1 MVLYNIPRT
10 PDIPD
15 VGKTL
20 SGNREAGTPR
30 WKVCHFLLYPERLSY
45 ICLHFNRQQER
56 MRTGRIERET
66 KVVRKMIELYC
77 RHKLHLKEMPDE
89 YVQLCDYASK
99 RLSHCRYGDAKGAC
113 QRCRT
118 HCYAPAQREM
128 IRKVMRWVG
137 PRMLLYAPLTTI
149 RHWMNR

>member
-1 MVLYNIPRT
+1 
-10 PDIPD
+10 
-15 VGKTL
+15 
-20 SGNREAGTPR
+20 
-30 WKVCHFLLYPERLSY
+30 
-45 ICLHFNRQQER
+45 

-128 IRKVMRWVG
+128 IRKMMRWVG
-137 PRMLLYAPLTTI
+137 PRMLLYAPLATI